1 MKTLNL
7 FIMMIFLTTLVSCK
21 KKDFESTTNISVNR
35 YIELLKANQYDSV
48 TIPAFT
54 YQDIPALLNY
64 RNETQLISVFPRNP
78 ISSFYGG
85 DCKLGIYVLW
95 TIESIRAVSIK
106 SKYLILRFPSQ
117 NSILALRNADFALV
131 KDEASHREA
140 ANAYFIWWESNKRR
154 DFSAFAPIDPL
165 SGTAYKWH

>member
-1 MKTLNL
+1 MNL
-7 FIMMIFLTTLVSCK
+7 FLMMIFFATLLGCK
-21 KKDFESTTNISVNR
+21 KNDFESTTNISVNR

-48 TIPAFT
+48 NIPAFT
-54 YQDIPALLNY
+54 YQDIPALLTY
-64 RNETQLISVFPRNP
+64 RNDTQLISVFPRNP
-78 ISSFYGG
+78 ISSFYGQ

-117 NSILALRNADFALV
+117 NAILALRNADFGLV
-131 KDEASHREA
+131 KDEVSHQEA
-140 ANAYFIWWESNKRR
+140 ANAYFIWWESNKRK
-154 DFSAFAPIDPL
+154 DFSVFASIDPL